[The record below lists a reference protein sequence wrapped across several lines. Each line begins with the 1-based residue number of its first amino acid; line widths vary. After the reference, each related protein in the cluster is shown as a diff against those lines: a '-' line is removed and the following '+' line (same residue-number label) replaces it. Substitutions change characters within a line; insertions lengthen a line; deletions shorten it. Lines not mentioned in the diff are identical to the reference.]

1 MHPMDSKIQRQP
13 KISSEMRNLVQGK
26 PFVQRHHEKPRDVF
40 GGFVGVFFDDPLLLF
55 HQVLGFWGH
64 AAPEH
69 PLLVLVEFEEVG
81 RFAEEIGDTV
91 GLGEV
96 DLAAAVVV
104 EGGSERESPFRDLA

>member
-1 MHPMDSKIQRQP
+1 M
-13 KISSEMRNLVQGK
+13 
-26 PFVQRHHEKPRDVF
+26 
-40 GGFVGVFFDDPLLLF
+40 FFDDPLLLF